1 MKKLSILFLAA
12 ALSFSALTAE
22 FGVGV
27 FTSTDGLNNGIQ
39 TGIGATYENEYLFG
53 TLGYSTG
60 SSEAKTTTDGTETK
74 LDSNLSGF
82 SVSAAYKLP
91 LSAEN
96 TALFGVRYT
105 SLTGEQSE
113 VDIDAASKF
122 ALTAGVKTALN
133 SSVSLLAEVDVYS
146 STVYELDDTATV
158 IDNETTGSNFLNGGR
173 LGVTLTF

>member
-1 MKKLSILFLAA
+1 MKKLSILCLAA

-27 FTSTDGLNNGIQ
+27 FTSTDGLSNGIQ
-39 TGIGATYENEYLFG
+39 TGIGATYEKDYLFSSF
-53 TLGYSTG
+53 GYSTG
-60 SSEAKTTTDGTETK
+60 SSETDNGTTKT
-74 LDSNLSGF
+74 DSRLSGF

-96 TALFGVRYT
+96 TVLFGVRYT
-105 SLTGEQSE
+105 SLTGEVNE
-113 VDIDAASKF
+113 ADIEAASKL

-133 SSVSLLAEVDVYS
+133 SSVSLLAEIDVYS
-146 STVYELDDTATV
+146 STVYEQEAPAPTK
-158 IDNETTGSNFLNGGR
+158 NETTGSNFLNGGR